1 MKSML
6 NYKSFLNEQLDPKPS
21 TKDILDAYTN
31 DAQARSNINGAIQS
45 NASYNSVLTA
55 IKNYWTN
62 QSTQLKAK
70 APDQLT
76 DTDTNNLDTI
86 NDKLK
91 NGDPREI
98 ENYAMGKVL
107 GGHAKELT
115 YNKDTKTL
123 TIQGYTEN
131 EYDKSIK
138 TKI

>member
-1 MKSML
+1 ML

>member
-1 MKSML
+1 ML

-62 QSTQLKAK
+62 QSTQLKSK

>member
-1 MKSML
+1 ML

-31 DAQARSNINGAIQS
+31 DAQARSNINGTIQS

-76 DTDTNNLDTI
+76 DTDSSNLDTI

>member
-62 QSTQLKAK
+62 QSTQLKSK